1 MPFLSHKANSV
12 CSYGTD
18 DQANRSLLEYYCY
31 HLILTISMC
40 LILIFNQNLHKFYKP
55 LARIV
60 DISLILKILSS
71 SLYFAY
77 YPYHEGQGNCTEI
90 FVGRLAKCFIMLGEM
105 HQVYL
110 LIHVL
115 GLSKYKFLSLPSS
128 ISLETYLNIMSS
140 IVITTIL
147 LTYNYFQSVVRPI
160 RHMWSMCVALLQV
173 YIIHLAR
180 MTQSIN
186 KEHDVISHNDT
197 SILMIEKL
205 SILQFFHVIPIR
217 SSSIISMWGGNITT
231 NKLGR
236 DCVNPRRCLCDIL
249 LFESFAGVCE
259 SKRISRLCGRIIM
272 NDNMIY
278 NELIER
284 CVNEI

>member
-40 LILIFNQNLHKFYKP
+40 LILIFNQNLHKFYKS

-173 YIIHLAR
+173 YIIHIAR
-180 MTQSIN
+180 MTPSSN
-186 KEHDVISHNDT
+186 REHDVISHNDT

-205 SILQFFHVIPIR
+205 SILQLLPTLFLFV
-217 SSSIISMWGGNITT
+217 
-231 NKLGR
+231 
-236 DCVNPRRCLCDIL
+236 RRV
-249 LFESFAGVCE
+249 LF
-259 SKRISRLCGRIIM
+259 LCGVVVLPPSNLEEIV
-272 NDNMIY
+272 
-278 NELIER
+278 LILEDVYVTFFYLKVLLV
-284 CVNEI
+284 CVKANVSLDYVDA